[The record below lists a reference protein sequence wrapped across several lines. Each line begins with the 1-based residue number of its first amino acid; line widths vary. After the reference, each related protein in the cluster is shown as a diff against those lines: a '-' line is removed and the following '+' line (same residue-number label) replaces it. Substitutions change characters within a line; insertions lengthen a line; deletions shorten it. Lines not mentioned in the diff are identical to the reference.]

1 MPTQMQKLLLSD
13 CEIDLL
19 SAIRSSGE
27 SVLVNMEV
35 YSLLTSIVDDERSGV
50 RQIAGESLARLDDPV
65 DPDKELSGSDP

>member
-50 RQIAGESLARLDDPV
+50 RQIAGESLDQLDDPV
-65 DPDKELSGSDP
+65 DPDKELSSSDP